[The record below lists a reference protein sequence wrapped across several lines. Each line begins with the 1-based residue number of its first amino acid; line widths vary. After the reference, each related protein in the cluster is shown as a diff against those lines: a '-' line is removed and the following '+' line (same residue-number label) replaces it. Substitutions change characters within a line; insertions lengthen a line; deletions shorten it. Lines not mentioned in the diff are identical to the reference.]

1 MLTTLLLAL
10 MVFMS
15 VPAAFG
21 LLVFFHVFVRK
32 KTSPADASNRINH
45 FRLVWFALTRE
56 EKFVDVFPWM
66 KNDEMENIEHKNETS
81 NQP

>member
-1 MLTTLLLAL
+1 MISLLLL
-10 MVFMS
+10 LLIVFMS

-32 KTSPADASNRINH
+32 KKEPADTSNRINH

-56 EKFVDVFPWM
+56 ELFVDTFPWM
-66 KNDEMENIEHKNETS
+66 KKDEMDNINKT
-81 NQP
+81 